1 MKNLTVG
8 RLSRTVG
15 INVET
20 VRYYENIGLMPKPER
35 KESGY
40 RVYSDSDVERLRF
53 IKKSKL
59 LGFTLKEIKELLLL
73 RIDDNTTCD
82 DLREK
87 AELKIEEVNLKIKEL
102 KKIKRA
108 LEKLAR
114 QCHIN
119 APKSECSILEN
130 LEK

>member
-40 RVYSDSDVERLRF
+40 RIYSDSDVERLRF
-53 IKKSKL
+53 IKNSKL

-73 RIDDNTTCD
+73 RIDEDTTCD
-82 DLREK
+82 DLKEK
-87 AELKIEEVNLKIKEL
+87 AERKIEEVNLKIEEL

-108 LEKLAR
+108 LEKLAQ
-114 QCHIN
+114 QCHVN
-119 APKSECSILEN
+119 APKSECPILEN